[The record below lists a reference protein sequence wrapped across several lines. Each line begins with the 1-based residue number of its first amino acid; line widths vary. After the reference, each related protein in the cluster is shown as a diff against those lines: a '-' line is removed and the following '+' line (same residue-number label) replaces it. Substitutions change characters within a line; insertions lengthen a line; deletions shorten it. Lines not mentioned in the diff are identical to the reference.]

1 MLKRLKY
8 LRWITQGMFL
18 EKPREPEKAV
28 ARKEPSWSLSRWPPS
43 ALLSFPSVSLSAI
56 RFHILHSL
64 TVGEQQNQAFYFDF
78 PQYCWWQYCMMD
90 DVLYLVWSSYHDH
103 HELNHNHDHRCIKSC
118 FDFPCPCWQHH
129 YLLIGNEANSV
140 LNSSCFAFACI
151 PVLSSY
157 FQNHKYNSA

>member
-1 MLKRLKY
+1 MLKRLNY

-56 RFHILHSL
+56 RFHI
-64 TVGEQQNQAFYFDF
+64 
-78 PQYCWWQYCMMD
+78 YCIHWLLENNKIRPFILIFLSIADDNIVWWTMY
-90 DVLYLVWSSYHDH
+90 YIWHDH

-140 LNSSCFAFACI
+140 LNSSWTAFLLLPAF
-151 PVLSSY
+151 PVMSSY
-157 FQNHKYNSA
+157 FQNHKHNSA